1 MEQEGQDSAVAL
13 PGRRIDQGPLSADG
27 VGEEPGLLRAEDR
40 QGHRTEIGAEGTREA
55 PDAVCSS
62 PEAVI
67 HSRSMTN
74 GYTPGSKLIAHGGQN
89 STRADSLGILRQMER
104 VDPDAQ
110 RLAGAIV
117 STPSWEGA
125 RMPRSNRLRVSPAG
139 SHRGALPSSVLRARH
154 TLIAAAGK
162 APQNQ
167 QATNLQKRA
176 CTHSTKAD
184 KNVILPSV
192 SR

>member
-125 RMPRSNRLRVSPAG
+125 RMPPKQSPAG
-139 SHRGALPSSVLRARH
+139 IACRGRAAVLCRPPLFGRDTLSSLRPAKHRRTSRLRIYRRELALTVRKLTRM
-154 TLIAAAGK
+154 
-162 APQNQ
+162 
-167 QATNLQKRA
+167 
-176 CTHSTKAD
+176 
-184 KNVILPSV
+184 
-192 SR
+192 